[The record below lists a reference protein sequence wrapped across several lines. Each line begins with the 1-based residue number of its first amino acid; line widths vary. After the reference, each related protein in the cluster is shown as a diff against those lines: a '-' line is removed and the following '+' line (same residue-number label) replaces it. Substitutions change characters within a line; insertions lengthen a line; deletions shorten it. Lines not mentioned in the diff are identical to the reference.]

1 VGSDRE
7 PATVVPRLTVGRDAS
22 VRAKVVFE
30 TGWAAGAPPGGEGGA
45 AVVGAA
51 VDDAAGRAVV
61 AGAVVVGAAAITG
74 AAVPMV
80 VPEVPGGV
88 GTGASDGAGALPL
101 GAAVAGAPLETA
113 SVVAPLHALSSATVE
128 STMTSSAPRPAG
140 AGRRRSIPSDLRGP
154 FRRPRRA
161 SADCRAS
168 RGHRYPGAVLGLR
181 VSPQLYRRITLFALL
196 ALVFIVVTGAGVR
209 LTSSGLGC
217 TDWPACSDGQ
227 LVAELEF
234 HPMIEFVNRMI
245 TGLVS
250 AAVIVAV
257 LASLLRDPRRR
268 DLTWL
273 SVGLVGG
280 VLVQI
285 VLGGIVVKVGLKPVF
300 VTLHYLAS
308 ILLVWDAYVLHHRAG
323 QPEGPAVP
331 VVGPRIVALGRALVA
346 LSLLVLV
353 TGTFVTG
360 SGPHAGDV
368 KAERYGFAIGD
379 VARIHG
385 IAVWCFLAVAVVT
398 LWRLARSGAP
408 VQVDRHGRWLVAA
421 IVAQGAIGYTQYFT
435 GVPPA
440 LVLVHI
446 LGSVLVFLAALS
458 FHLSLFTRS
467 QAPAPDLPEASLQAA
482 QR

>member
-1 VGSDRE
+1 
-7 PATVVPRLTVGRDAS
+7 
-22 VRAKVVFE
+22 
-30 TGWAAGAPPGGEGGA
+30 
-45 AVVGAA
+45 
-51 VDDAAGRAVV
+51 
-61 AGAVVVGAAAITG
+61 
-74 AAVPMV
+74 M
-80 VPEVPGGV
+80 
-88 GTGASDGAGALPL
+88 
-101 GAAVAGAPLETA
+101 
-113 SVVAPLHALSSATVE
+113 
-128 STMTSSAPRPAG
+128 
-140 AGRRRSIPSDLRGP
+140 
-154 FRRPRRA
+154 
-161 SADCRAS
+161 
-168 RGHRYPGAVLGLR
+168 LGLR
-181 VSPQLYRRITLFALL
+181 VSPPLYRRITLFALL

-227 LVAELEF
+227 LVAELDF
-234 HPMIEFVNRMI
+234 HPMVEFVNRMI

-273 SVGLVGG
+273 SLGLVGG

-308 ILLVWDAYVLHHRAG
+308 ILLVWNAFVLHHRAG
-323 QPEGPAVP
+323 QPSGPAVA
-331 VVGPRIVALGRALVA
+331 VVGSRIVTLGRALVA
-346 LSLLVLV
+346 LSFVVLV

-360 SGPHAGDV
+360 AGPHAGDV

-385 IAVWCFLAVAVVT
+385 VAVWCFLGVALIT
-398 LWRLARSGAP
+398 LWRLTQTGAP
-408 VQVDRHGRWLVAA
+408 AQVDRHARWLVAA

-440 LVLVHI
+440 IVLVHI
-446 LGSVLVFLAALS
+446 LGSVLVFLAALA
-458 FHLSLFTRS
+458 FHLSLFTR
-467 QAPAPDLPEASLQAA
+467 ATAASTEVADAAVRVA